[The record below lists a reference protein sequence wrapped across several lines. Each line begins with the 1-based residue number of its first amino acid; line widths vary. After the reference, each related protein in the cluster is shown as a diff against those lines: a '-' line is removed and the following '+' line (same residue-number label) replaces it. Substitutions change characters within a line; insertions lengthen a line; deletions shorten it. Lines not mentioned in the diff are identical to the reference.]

1 MGKCE
6 RRTLKKLTG
15 AARHWLGVDKPPAAK
30 PITVDDGVA
39 SGLRAMGVS
48 EADIEAA
55 QAAEVT
61 DAAPVVD
68 GFEVYEDCWES
79 VLFFLAVRTQWVWS
93 SGGMGAPQR
102 EGLGY
107 PGVES
112 AARLWGVRRALW
124 PALFSDLWEMER
136 VVLEAQ
142 AERNAAQA
150 E

>member
-1 MGKCE
+1 
-6 RRTLKKLTG
+6 
-15 AARHWLGVDKPPAAK
+15 VDKPPAAK
-30 PITVDDGVA
+30 SITVDDGVA

-61 DAAPVVD
+61 EAAPVVD

-79 VLFFLAVRTQWVWS
+79 VLFFLAVQTQWVWS

-102 EGLGY
+102 EGLSY

-112 AARLWGVRRALW
+112 AARLGGVRRALW
-124 PALFSDLWEMER
+124 PALFADLRVMELA
-136 VVLEAQ
+136 VLNAQGEA
-142 AERNAAQA
+142 EAARA
-150 E
+150 DD